1 VRKEIVDDD
10 WNASFLHALNP
21 MGLGGGFTPLAKW
34 GWPGHPLGSME
45 VAMPHQFFFSFEKI
59 YI

>member
-45 VAMPHQFFFSFEKI
+45 VAMPHQFFFFF
-59 YI
+59 